1 MFQYL
6 KSNMELAAFSFF
18 RGEKSSPSPEGL
30 FFLIPQLLFIFSR
43 GRGSAT
49 LYRWVKNSTTKQN
62 MSAKKSTHFKNKEVN
77 SSGPV
82 ITGTDLPAQ
91 QFAKKDV

>member
-1 MFQYL
+1 
-6 KSNMELAAFSFF
+6 
-18 RGEKSSPSPEGL
+18 
-30 FFLIPQLLFIFSR
+30 
-43 GRGSAT
+43 
-49 LYRWVKNSTTKQN
+49 